1 MNASES
7 AEIARNFGSA
17 VRPGLILSVALVGG
31 VFVGEKFDRPV
42 YGLAGGFAVAA
53 IVNGLF
59 AWNDARSAV

>member
-1 MNASES
+1 
-7 AEIARNFGSA
+7 
-17 VRPGLILSVALVGG
+17 LILSVALVGG